1 MAFAFSYLAIYNLVK
16 QLAVNLKGT
25 EMEKQKVIL
34 KTSRR
39 RYVVGRRMGGR
50 LIIPDKRPSF
60 EMKKMMGSLEKLMKE
75 KNIIK

>member
-1 MAFAFSYLAIYNLVK
+1 
-16 QLAVNLKGT
+16 
-25 EMEKQKVIL
+25 
-34 KTSRR
+34 
-39 RYVVGRRMGGR
+39 MGGR